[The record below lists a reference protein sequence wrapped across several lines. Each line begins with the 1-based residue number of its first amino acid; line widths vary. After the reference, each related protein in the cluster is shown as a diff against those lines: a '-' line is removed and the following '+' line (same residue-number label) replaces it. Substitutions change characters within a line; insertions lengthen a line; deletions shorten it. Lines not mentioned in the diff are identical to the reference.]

1 MEDNLITIARFTDNI
16 KAEMAK
22 QLLDDFGIKAILT
35 GQRVTSWFGFL
46 PTVAVELQVKE
57 SDAERAL
64 EVLKVD
70 SRKRCTQCGQEF
82 EDSAKYCPNCGAEIG
97 DYRQEEVTAWTCT
110 KCGEQVEAQFD
121 TCWNCG
127 TTKDGTPP
135 PDPQEFEEDKQSDIP
150 PSNTGMVGFLPVLRS
165 LGP

>member
-1 MEDNLITIARFTDNI
+1 MADKLITIATYGEPSQAEI
-16 KAEMAK
+16 SKAK
-22 QLLDDFGIKAILT
+22 LDDMGI
-35 GQRVTSWFGFL
+35 QCFL
-46 PTVAVELQVKE
+46 MKDATQNLYGYAAGTIRLQVRE

-64 EVLKVD
+64 EALKVD

-110 KCGEQVEAQFD
+110 KCGEQVEAQFN

-150 PSNTGMVGFLPVLRS
+150 PSIPEW
-165 LGP
+165 